1 MGKERSIKLLPEAI
15 NFLKQLPER
24 PDIYGQVGIG
34 KNAYWKKANF
44 VFTIQKKIMIEG
56 SIQDKFVG
64 VRVFRT
70 GWNNLRCKAGL
81 PNLQVKDLR
90 TFFNWLLGTK
100 SDLSNKELGRYIG
113 NTERVNLDHYTPY
126 SLESSNE
133 KLSRFGLSQWI
144 PGLTQ

>member
-1 MGKERSIKLLPEAI
+1 MLGSETSELRGTTYDAKLVYQIFRLKTLEH
-15 NFLKQLPER
+15 FL
-24 PDIYGQVGIG
+24 IG
-34 KNAYWKKANF
+34 YWE
-44 VFTIQKKIMIEG
+44 Q
-56 SIQDKFVG
+56 
-64 VRVFRT
+64 
-70 GWNNLRCKAGL
+70 
-81 PNLQVKDLR
+81 
-90 TFFNWLLGTK
+90 K